1 MVFTKAEAD
10 GLTAE
15 QTHEAFKM
23 LCGGVPVDTIRATIL
38 GKGSKDNPKTEIQ
51 SEQAHSLAFRIAQQR
66 IQSETRA
73 RAAMDYYLK
82 QR

>member
-10 GLTAE
+10 NLSAE
-15 QTHEAFKM
+15 QTHEAFRM
-23 LCGGVPVDTIRATIL
+23 LCDGASVDTIRATIL
-38 GKGSKDNPKTEIQ
+38 GEGGKDSTKTEIK
-51 SEQAHSLAFRIAQQR
+51 SEQAQSLALHIAQQQ

-82 QR
+82 RR